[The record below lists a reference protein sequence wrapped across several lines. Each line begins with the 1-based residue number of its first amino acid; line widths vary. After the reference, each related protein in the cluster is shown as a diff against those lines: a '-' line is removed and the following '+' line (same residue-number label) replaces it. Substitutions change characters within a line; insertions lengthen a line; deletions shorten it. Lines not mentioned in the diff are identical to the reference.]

1 MEVKR
6 EHVFS
11 TSHQRG
17 SDVGPCPRK
26 QGLNMLSGCLGEQGV
41 VGEGPE
47 ADSLVFMNHLYTAP

>member
-6 EHVFS
+6 EHLFS

-41 VGEGPE
+41 VGEV
-47 ADSLVFMNHLYTAP
+47 LKLIHLYL